1 MNLLF
6 LGDIH
11 WRSVNPRGR
20 IDNYQEAL
28 AAKLRECFTIAR
40 EEDCAAILQAGD
52 VFDSPSVAWG
62 TVTDLV
68 EILQE
73 APCPIYCAVGNHDV
87 YGGLD
92 SLQRTPLWMLHR
104 AGLVSILDHGEAARV
119 PDYECANASND
130 ALVSVRH
137 YTHDIDL
144 NPEQDYSPQ
153 HNEVGGVRIHI
164 VHGMLTPRPLPDGVR
179 CTVLGAVTSTAD
191 LVLTG
196 HYHLPVGPWTDAQGT
211 TWTNPGA
218 LCRLTASVE
227 EIDRPVQVAL
237 IHVQDGKATV
247 QLRPLSSARPGSDVL
262 SREHIETAQR
272 REENRDRFL
281 QLLQAEGIT
290 ALQDAETLLQG
301 IAAAGGVPQEV
312 TTDALG
318 RLAAAR
324 VG

>member
-20 IDNYQEAL
+20 IDNYQEAI
-28 AAKLRECFTIAR
+28 ANKLLECFAIAR
-40 EEDCAAILQAGD
+40 QEDCEAILQAGD

-68 EILQE
+68 ELLQE

-87 YGGLD
+87 FGGLD

-104 AGLVSILDHGEAARV
+104 AGLVRILDQETPMRMGSRMEV
-119 PDYECANASND
+119 VD
-130 ALVSVRH
+130 VSVRH

-144 NPEQDYSPQ
+144 EPSKDYSPPNRLQDAQ
-153 HNEVGGVRIHI
+153 HIHI
-164 VHGMLTPRPLPDGVR
+164 VHGMLTPKPLPAGVR
-179 CTVLGAVTSTAD
+179 CTVLGETRSTAD
-191 LVLTG
+191 LVLAG
-196 HYHLPVGPWTDAQGT
+196 HYHLPVGPWTDAKGT
-211 TWTNPGA
+211 TWLNPGA

-227 EIDRPVQVAL
+227 EIDRPVQVAV
-237 IHVQDGKATV
+237 IRVQDGRATV
-247 QLRPLSSARPGSDVL
+247 ELIPLSCARPGAEVL
-262 SREHIETAQR
+262 SREHIEAAQR
-272 REENRDRFL
+272 REENRAEFL
-281 QLLQAEGIT
+281 RLLQTDGVT
-290 ALQDAETLLQG
+290 ALQDSETLLQG
-301 IAAAGGVPQEV
+301 IATAENVPQEV

-324 VG
+324 AG